1 LFKNRITGTQDKEL
15 GVYFDSPSYRLW
27 STKEELDKVFK
38 WDKNK
43 YNDDLPDPRDESLPE
58 FMRGD

>member
-43 YNDDLPDPRDESLPE
+43 YKMIYQTQEMKICLNL
-58 FMRGD
+58 

>member
-1 LFKNRITGTQDKEL
+1 
-15 GVYFDSPSYRLW
+15 LW

-43 YNDDLPDPRDESLPE
+43 YKNDLPDPREENLPE
-58 FMRGD
+58 FMRG